1 MNYLA
6 TAKERNLDL
15 AQLPKTLQKKIK
27 SESKKRLLIY

>member
-15 AQLPKTLQKKIK
+15 AQLPKTLQKKIQAPP
-27 SESKKRLLIY
+27 L